1 LVRQAHREGGRLH
14 LLLGQ
19 AGDRSNQ
26 AIADLAAT
34 AAASR
39 PDRVVLKDMDGYL
52 RGRGRGEVARVLRD
66 ALVRH
71 GVAEDAV
78 VECLDETDAA
88 RLILGDARAGD
99 SLVLPVHG
107 ATGRAQVNALLDRLQ
122 AQGWTAGDRIPEPE
136 RGGPPSV
143 A

>member
-1 LVRQAHREGGRLH
+1 V
-14 LLLGQ
+14 
-19 AGDRSNQ
+19 
-26 AIADLAAT
+26 
-34 AAASR
+34 
-39 PDRVVLKDMDGYL
+39 
-52 RGRGRGEVARVLRD
+52 VARVLRN
-66 ALVRH
+66 ALVSDDV
-71 GVAEDAV
+71 GGDAV
-78 VECLDETDAA
+78 IEFLDETDAA
-88 RLILGDARAGD
+88 RLNLGDARAGD